1 MRRRNTVSLL
11 IANLTSSIGDILFY
25 PIFIN
30 YLVLTKNSS
39 WIIALVTVLEYFP
52 RLIGPII
59 STKINNYSIRNM
71 LLVSS
76 ITRFSCY
83 LIISGL
89 LFFDFKNMA
98 GIIVIVILNFISD
111 LFGTVF
117 YLNQNKIE
125 KDVIPVNKIDSLSNL
140 IYLSSTLGMSLA
152 YIASPRI
159 NKLLSLERIALL
171 NAVIFLVPLI
181 ELFLVKDSK
190 ITENRNINLKLAFN
204 EFLSNKIIFQSV
216 ILTFLL
222 NLLIGNSTFVMTLYS
237 EYFSVTPLESI
248 AKFST
253 MFLLGTLTGSFFK
266 AIFSKIKVSF
276 VYTIFFSYLVL
287 SIFYF
292 SLKIEPNLANSAI
305 YFAVGAS
312 IGVLQPLLNA
322 RIYMY
327 SDRNNV
333 SNMFAITSLLNSIGT
348 IFSPFLLNFL
358 FLSIGYIGAITL
370 GMFYYVAGAI
380 IVFGK
385 LKLIKGEKIECEY
398 E

>member
-1 MRRRNTVSLL
+1 MRIRNTVSLL

-30 YLVLTKNSS
+30 YLVLTKYSS
-39 WIIALVTVLEYFP
+39 WMIALVTVLEYFP

-59 STKINNYSIRNM
+59 STKINNYSIKNI

-76 ITRFSCY
+76 FTRFSCY
-83 LIISGL
+83 LIICGF

-125 KDVIPVNKIDSLSNL
+125 KDVIPINKIDSLSNL

-152 YIASPRI
+152 YIISPSI
-159 NKLLSLERIALL
+159 NKLLSLELIALL
-171 NAVIFLVPLI
+171 NAIIFLVPLI
-181 ELFLVKDSK
+181 ELLILNDSK
-190 ITENRNINLKLAFN
+190 ITETRNINLRLAFS

-216 ILTFLL
+216 ILTFCL
-222 NLLIGNSTFVMTLYS
+222 NLLMGNSTFVMTVYS

-248 AKFST
+248 AKFSS
-253 MFLLGTLTGSFFK
+253 MFLLGTLTGSFLK
-266 AIFSKIKVSF
+266 AIFSKIKVPFGYS
-276 VYTIFFSYLVL
+276 IFFSYLVL

-292 SLKIEPNLANSAI
+292 SLKIEPNFVNPAI
-305 YFAVGAS
+305 YFLVGSS
-312 IGVLQPLLNA
+312 IGILQPLLNA
-322 RIYMY
+322 RIYIY
-327 SDRNNV
+327 SDESNV

-348 IFSPFLLNFL
+348 IFSPFFLNFL
-358 FLSIGYIGAITL
+358 FLSIGYNGAITL
-370 GMFYYVAGAI
+370 GMFYYIAGAI
-380 IVFGK
+380 TIILSGK
-385 LKLIKGEKIECEY
+385 LKLF
-398 E
+398 